1 MMIMRWC
8 NVQINEYIV
17 NCLRGLF
24 QIYTDTYR
32 GARVVVNRYGA
43 DELLVE
49 YDNKKNLSP
58 RT

>member
-17 NCLRGLF
+17 YRLRGPF
-24 QIYTDTYR
+24 QIFTDTYR
-32 GARVVVNRYGA
+32 GERVVVNSYGA

-49 YDNKKNLSP
+49 YDN
-58 RT
+58 